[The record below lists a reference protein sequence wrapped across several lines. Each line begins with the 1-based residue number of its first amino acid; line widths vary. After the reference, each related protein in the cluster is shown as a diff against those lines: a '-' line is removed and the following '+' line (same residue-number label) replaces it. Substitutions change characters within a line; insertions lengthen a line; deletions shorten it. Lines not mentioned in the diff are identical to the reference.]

1 VDGQLVVRAQGGDRD
16 AYERLA
22 RASAD
27 RLYAV
32 AYQITRDGDR
42 ADDAVQQ
49 ALVTIWREL
58 PSLRD
63 PARFEAWTYRLVV
76 RACLTELRSRTR
88 TAHVSLDDDI
98 APPASRDLASDSAT
112 RDQLQ
117 RALATLSPE
126 HRAVV
131 VLRHLSGLQIDEIAE
146 VLGVPYGTVASRLH
160 HAIRNLRA
168 AVDAADRS
176 PAMGGQPA

>member
-1 VDGQLVVRAQGGDRD
+1 MDEQLVVRAQRGDRD

-42 ADDAVQQ
+42 ADDAVQR
-49 ALVTIWREL
+49 ALVSIWREL

-63 PARFEAWTYRLVV
+63 PARFEAWTYRLVA
-76 RACLTELRSRTR
+76 RAALDEIRSGRRRAAVELNE
-88 TAHVSLDDDI
+88 DI
-98 APPASRDLASDSAT
+98 AAEPRDLAADSAL
-112 RDQLQ
+112 RDQLE
-117 RALATLSPE
+117 RALATLTPE
-126 HRAVV
+126 HRAVI
-131 VLRHLSGLQIDEIAE
+131 VLRHLSGLAIEEISE

-160 HAIRNLRA
+160 YATRSLRTAI
-168 AVDAADRS
+168 DAADRT
-176 PAMGGQPA
+176 PAIGGQLA